1 MANRYIVHISIG
13 RNEPKYAR
21 ECCEYQ
27 VERYMQDLKSTD
39 ILAIETSDYIYPISI
54 RVIDCYLM
62 DYKKVVFSFPVK
74 PTKNIR
80 IKLIINR

>member
-1 MANRYIVHISIG
+1 MTNRYIVHTSIG
-13 RNEPKYAR
+13 RNEPKYVR
-21 ECCEYQ
+21 EYCEYQ
-27 VERYMQDLKSTD
+27 VDRYIQDLKLTD
-39 ILAIETSDYIYPISI
+39 ILTIETSDYIYPISI

-74 PTKNIR
+74 PTKDIR